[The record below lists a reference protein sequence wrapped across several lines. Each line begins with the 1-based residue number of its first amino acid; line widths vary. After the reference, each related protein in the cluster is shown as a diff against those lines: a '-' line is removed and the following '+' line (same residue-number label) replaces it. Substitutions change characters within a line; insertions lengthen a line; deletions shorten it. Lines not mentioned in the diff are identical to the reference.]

1 MLEQARAHQVII
13 VGGGFG
19 GLQAARHL
27 RHVDVEVTL
36 VDRRNF
42 HLFQP
47 LAYQVATGALSPAE
61 ICYPLRALFRGQRNV
76 RVVLG
81 EVVGFDLDG
90 RQLELRTPTGGQR
103 LAYDTLIVG
112 GGSKYNYFAH
122 PEWQRTA
129 SELKSLEGALDIR
142 SRILLALEAAEVA
155 PDAATRAALLTFAVV
170 GGGPTGV
177 EMAGQIAEIARDTR
191 KDFRVA
197 DTSKAVVML
206 IEAGPRLLAAFPP
219 RLSAKAAR
227 SLRRL
232 GVTPLTG
239 HEVTGLDETGVVV
252 RDGERQ
258 RRIAART
265 IIWAA
270 GVLACEIA
278 GELAKAAGAE
288 TDRAGR
294 IVVEPDLSVP
304 GHAEVIAIG
313 DMAAVRGKPPFP
325 GLAPAAMQ
333 MGRHAAALVRAR
345 LRGRRVGD
353 FVYRDKGNLA
363 TIGRA
368 RAVADIRGLQASGF
382 PAWVLWLGVHLWF
395 LMGFQHRLFVF
406 LEWVLSF
413 VRHGRQAR
421 LITGRE
427 AALDATLEATRPARH
442 RPGRRIGL

>member
-1 MLEQARAHQVII
+1 MSEQASPHRVVI

-27 RHVDVEVTL
+27 RRADVQVTL
-36 VDRRNF
+36 VDKRNF

-61 ICYPLRALFRGQRNV
+61 ICYPLRALFHGQRNV

-90 RQLELRTPTGGQR
+90 HQLDLRTPSGGQR
-103 LAYDTLIVG
+103 LTYDTLIVG
-112 GGSKYNYFAH
+112 GGSKYNYFGR

-142 SRILLALEAAEVA
+142 SRILLSLEAAEVE
-155 PDAATRAALLTFAVV
+155 PDQAKRAALLTFAVV

-197 DTSKAVVML
+197 DTSKAVVLL
-206 IEAGPRLLAAFPP
+206 IEAGSRLLAAFPP

-227 SLRRL
+227 SLEHL

-239 HEVTGLDETGVVV
+239 HEVTGLDEAGVVV
-252 RDGERQ
+252 RDGERE

-270 GVLACEIA
+270 GVLASEIA
-278 GELAKAAGAE
+278 GELARAAGGE

-313 DMAAVRGKPPFP
+313 DMVHVRGKPPYP
-325 GLAPAAMQ
+325 GLAPVAMQ
-333 MGRHAAALVRAR
+333 MGRHAARLVRAR
-345 LRGRRVGD
+345 LKGRQVGD

-368 RAVADIRGLQASGF
+368 RAVADIRGLQVSGF
-382 PAWVLWLGVHLWF
+382 PAWLLWLGVHLWF
-395 LMGFQHRLFVF
+395 LMGFQHRLFVL

-413 VRHGRQAR
+413 VRHGREAR
-421 LITGRE
+421 LISGRE
-427 AALDATLEATRPARH
+427 AAFPAKQSAA
-442 RPGRRIGL
+442 

>member
-1 MLEQARAHQVII
+1 
-13 VGGGFG
+13 
-19 GLQAARHL
+19 
-27 RHVDVEVTL
+27 
-36 VDRRNF
+36 
-42 HLFQP
+42 
-47 LAYQVATGALSPAE
+47 
-61 ICYPLRALFRGQRNV
+61 
-76 RVVLG
+76 
-81 EVVGFDLDG
+81 
-90 RQLELRTPTGGQR
+90 
-103 LAYDTLIVG
+103 
-112 GGSKYNYFAH
+112 
-122 PEWQRTA
+122 
-129 SELKSLEGALDIR
+129 
-142 SRILLALEAAEVA
+142 
-155 PDAATRAALLTFAVV
+155 
-170 GGGPTGV
+170 V

-313 DMAAVRGKPPFP
+313 DMAAVSGKPPFP

>member
-1 MLEQARAHQVII
+1 MRDGMSERASPHQVVI

-19 GLQAARHL
+19 GLQAAWHL
-27 RHVDVEVTL
+27 RHAAVQVTL
-36 VDRRNF
+36 VDKRNF

-61 ICYPLRALFRGQRNV
+61 ICYPLRALFHGQRNI

-90 RQLELRTPTGGQR
+90 RELDLRTPSGAERFT
-103 LAYDTLIVG
+103 YDTLIVG
-112 GGSKYNYFAH
+112 GGSKYNYFDY

-129 SELKSLEGALDIR
+129 SELKSLEGAIDIR
-142 SRILLALEAAEVA
+142 SRILLALEAAEVEFDEA
-155 PDAATRAALLTFAVV
+155 KRAALLRFAVV

-197 DTSKAVVML
+197 DTSKAVVLL

-227 SLRRL
+227 SLEHL
-232 GVTPLTG
+232 GVTPLLG
-239 HEVTGLDETGVVV
+239 HEVTGLDATGVVV
-252 RDGERQ
+252 RDGEGE

-270 GVLACEIA
+270 GVLASEIA
-278 GELAKAAGAE
+278 GALAKAAGAE
-288 TDRAGR
+288 TDGAGR
-294 IVVEPDLSVP
+294 IVVEPDLSVS
-304 GHAEVIAIG
+304 GRAEVIAIG
-313 DMAAVRGKPPFP
+313 DMVRVRGKPPYP
-325 GLAPAAMQ
+325 GLAPVAMQ
-333 MGRHAAALVRAR
+333 MGRHAARLVRAR
-345 LRGRRVGD
+345 LRGRNVGD

-368 RAVADIRGLQASGF
+368 RAVADIRGLQVSGL
-382 PAWVLWLGVHLWF
+382 PAWLLWLGVHLWF

-421 LITGRE
+421 LIAGRE
-427 AALDATLEATRPARH
+427 ATLPAK
-442 RPGRRIGL
+442 

>member
-1 MLEQARAHQVII
+1 MRDGISAQASPHRVVI

-27 RHVDVEVTL
+27 RHADVQVTL
-36 VDRRNF
+36 VDKRNF

-61 ICYPLRALFRGQRNV
+61 ICYPLRAVFRRQRNI

-90 RQLELRTPTGGQR
+90 RQLDLRTPNGGQR
-103 LAYDTLIVG
+103 LTYDTLIVG

-129 SELKSLEGALDIR
+129 SELKSLEGAIDIR
-142 SRILLALEAAEVA
+142 SRILLALEAAEVE
-155 PDAATRAALLTFAVV
+155 PDQAKRAALLTFAVV

-197 DTSKAVVML
+197 DTSKAVVLL
-206 IEAGPRLLAAFPP
+206 IEAGTRVLAAFPP

-227 SLRRL
+227 SLEHL
-232 GVTPLTG
+232 GVTPLLG
-239 HEVTGLDETGVVV
+239 HEVTGLDTTGVVV
-252 RDGERQ
+252 RDGERE

-270 GVLACEIA
+270 GVLASEVA
-278 GELAKAAGAE
+278 RALAKAAGAG
-288 TDRAGR
+288 TDGAGR
-294 IVVEPDLSVP
+294 IVVEPDLSVS

-313 DMAAVRGKPPFP
+313 DMARVRGKPPYP
-325 GLAPAAMQ
+325 GLAPVAMQ
-333 MGRHAAALVRAR
+333 MGRHAARLVRAR
-345 LRGRRVGD
+345 LQGRRGGD

-368 RAVADIRGLQASGF
+368 RAVADIGGLQVSGF
-382 PAWVLWLGVHLWF
+382 PAWLLWLGVHLWF

-413 VRHGRQAR
+413 VRHGRKAR
-421 LITGRE
+421 LIAGQET
-427 AALDATLEATRPARH
+427 TLPAQ
-442 RPGRRIGL
+442 

>member
-1 MLEQARAHQVII
+1 MRDGVVEQVRPHQVVI

-19 GLQAARHL
+19 GLQAARQL
-27 RHVDVEVTL
+27 RHADVQVTL
-36 VDRRNF
+36 VDKRNF

-47 LAYQVATGALSPAE
+47 LSYQVATGALSPAE
-61 ICYPLRALFRGQRNV
+61 ICYPLRALFHGQRNI

-90 RQLELRTPTGGQR
+90 RALDLRTPNGGQR
-103 LAYDTLIVG
+103 LTYDTLIVG
-112 GGSKYNYFAH
+112 AGSKYNYFGH
-122 PEWQRTA
+122 PEWQRNA
-129 SELKSLEGALDIR
+129 SELKSLEGAIDIR
-142 SRILLALEAAEVA
+142 SRILLALEAAEVESDEA
-155 PDAATRAALLTFAVV
+155 KRAELLRFVVV

-197 DTSKAVVML
+197 DTSKVVVL
-206 IEAGPRLLAAFPP
+206 LVEAGPRLLAAFPP
-219 RLSAKAAR
+219 RLSAKATR
-227 SLRRL
+227 SLEHL
-232 GVTPLTG
+232 GVTPLIG
-239 HEVTGLDETGVVV
+239 NEVTSLDETGVVV
-252 RDGERQ
+252 RDGEGE

-265 IIWAA
+265 LIWAA
-270 GVLACEIA
+270 GVLASEIA
-278 GELAKAAGAE
+278 TQLAKAAGAE

-294 IVVEPDLSVP
+294 IVVEPDLSVS

-313 DMAAVRGKPPFP
+313 DMARVRGKRPYP
-325 GLAPAAMQ
+325 GLAPVAMQ
-333 MGRHAAALVRAR
+333 MGRHAARLVRAR
-345 LRGRRVGD
+345 LRGRQVGD

-368 RAVADIRGLQASGF
+368 RAVAEIRGLQVSGF

-413 VRHGRQAR
+413 IRHGREAR
-421 LITGRE
+421 LIAGQ
-427 AALDATLEATRPARH
+427 EATFPVKQPVA
-442 RPGRRIGL
+442 

>member
-1 MLEQARAHQVII
+1 MSEQASPHQVVI

-27 RHVDVEVTL
+27 RHADVQVTL
-36 VDRRNF
+36 VDKRNF

-61 ICYPLRALFRGQRNV
+61 ICYPLRALFHGQRNI

-90 RQLELRTPTGGQR
+90 RELALRTPNGGQR
-103 LAYDTLIVG
+103 LTYDTLIVG
-112 GGSKYNYFAH
+112 GGSKYNYFEH

-129 SELKSLEGALDIR
+129 SELKSLEGAIDIR
-142 SRILLALEAAEVA
+142 SRILLALEAAEVEA
-155 PDAATRAALLTFAVV
+155 DEAKRAALLTFAVV

-197 DTSKAVVML
+197 DTSKAVVLL
-206 IEAGPRLLAAFPP
+206 IEAGPRLLSAFPP

-227 SLRRL
+227 SLEHL
-232 GVTPLTG
+232 GVTPLVG
-239 HEVTGLDETGVVV
+239 HAVTGLDESGVVV
-252 RDGERQ
+252 QNGARD
-258 RRIAART
+258 RRIAVRT

-270 GVLACEIA
+270 GVLAAEIA

-288 TDRAGR
+288 TDPAGR
-294 IVVEPDLSVP
+294 IVVEPDLSVS
-304 GHAEVIAIG
+304 GYADVIAIG
-313 DMAAVRGKPPFP
+313 DMARVRGKPSFP
-325 GLAPAAMQ
+325 GLAPVAMQ
-333 MGRHAAALVRAR
+333 MGRHAARLVRAR
-345 LRGRRVGD
+345 LRGRHVGD

-368 RAVADIRGLQASGF
+368 RAVADIHGLHVSGF

-413 VRHGRQAR
+413 VRHGREAR
-421 LITGRE
+421 LIAGQE
-427 AALDATLEATRPARH
+427 ATLFRRAARP
-442 RPGRRIGL
+442 PG

>member
-1 MLEQARAHQVII
+1 MRDGMSGQASPHRVVI

-27 RHVDVEVTL
+27 GHADVQVTL
-36 VDRRNF
+36 IDKRNF

-61 ICYPLRALFRGQRNV
+61 ICYPLRAIFHRQRNV
-76 RVVLG
+76 RVILG

-90 RQLELRTPTGGQR
+90 RELDLRTPGGAQR

-112 GGSKYNYFAH
+112 GGSKYNYFGH
-122 PEWQRTA
+122 PEWQRIA
-129 SELKSLEGALDIR
+129 SELKSLEGAIDIR
-142 SRILLALEAAEVA
+142 SRILLSLEAAEVESDEA
-155 PDAATRAALLTFAVV
+155 KRATLLTFAVV

-191 KDFRVA
+191 QDFRVA
-197 DTSKAVVML
+197 DTSKAVVLL
-206 IEAGPRLLAAFPP
+206 IEAGPRVLAAFSP

-227 SLRRL
+227 SLEHL
-232 GVTPLTG
+232 GVTPLMG

-252 RDGERQ
+252 RNGERE
-258 RRIAART
+258 RRIAVRT

-288 TDRAGR
+288 TDRTGR
-294 IVVEPDLSVP
+294 IVVEPDLSLS

-313 DMAAVRGKPPFP
+313 DMVSVRGKPPYP
-325 GLAPAAMQ
+325 GLAPVAMQ
-333 MGRHAAALVRAR
+333 MGRHAARLVRAR
-345 LRGRRVGD
+345 LRGRHVGD

-368 RAVADIRGLQASGF
+368 RAVAEIRGLEVSGF
-382 PAWVLWLGVHLWF
+382 PAWLLWLGVHLWF

-413 VRHGRQAR
+413 VRHGREAR
-421 LITGRE
+421 LITGHE
-427 AALDATLEATRPARH
+427 AA
-442 RPGRRIGL
+442 GRA

>member
-1 MLEQARAHQVII
+1 MSNGMAGQANPHRVVI

-19 GLQAARHL
+19 GLQAALHL
-27 RHVDVEVTL
+27 HHPDVQVTL
-36 VDRRNF
+36 VDKRNF

-47 LAYQVATGALSPAE
+47 LSYQVATGALSPAE
-61 ICYPLRALFRGQRNV
+61 ICYPLRVLLHGQRNT

-90 RQLELRTPTGGQR
+90 KELDLRTPSGAQR
-103 LAYDTLIVG
+103 LTYDTLIVG
-112 GGSKYNYFAH
+112 GGSKYNYFDH

-129 SELKSLEGALDIR
+129 SELKSLEGAIDIR
-142 SRILLALEAAEVA
+142 SRILLALEAAEVESDEA
-155 PDAATRAALLTFAVV
+155 KRAALLTFAVV

-197 DTSKAVVML
+197 DTSKAVVLL
-206 IEAGPRLLAAFPP
+206 IEAGPRLLAGFPP

-227 SLRRL
+227 SLERL
-232 GVTPLTG
+232 GVTPLLG
-239 HEVTGLDETGVVV
+239 HAVTGLDATGVVV
-252 RDGERQ
+252 RDGERE

-270 GVLACEIA
+270 GVLASEIA
-278 GELAKAAGAE
+278 GDLARAAGAE
-288 TDRAGR
+288 TDGAGR
-294 IVVEPDLSVP
+294 IVVEPDLSVA

-313 DMAAVRGKPPFP
+313 DMVRVRGKPPYP
-325 GLAPAAMQ
+325 GLAPVAMQ
-333 MGRHAAALVRAR
+333 MGRHAARLVRAR
-345 LRGRRVGD
+345 LRDRNVGD

-368 RAVADIRGLQASGF
+368 RAVADIRGLQVSGF
-382 PAWVLWLGVHLWF
+382 AAWLLWLGVHLWF

-413 VRHGRQAR
+413 VRHGREAR
-421 LITGRE
+421 LIAGQG
-427 AALDATLEATRPARH
+427 ATLPAK
-442 RPGRRIGL
+442 